1 MPAFFSRRR
10 FVPIAIALAGLLL
23 LGTASASAATRFA
36 APGGTGP
43 APACTEAQPCSLFEA
58 ASAAAA
64 SPPPAGTEVVLL
76 PGTYTD
82 TTADL
87 GPNHTISLAEGIS
100 LHGAAGQ
107 ARPVISNSLN
117 STSAFEVHAGD
128 TVSDLEI
135 QSGSRNGILVKEGT
149 VKEVVVRDTFSNGF
163 SNTFACG
170 LSANATIRDSVCLT
184 TGSNGRAIGATTA
197 GAFPH
202 TWILRN
208 VTAIST
214 GPNSFGL
221 FLKLVGNAGTADAKD
236 VIARGTEKDIEAVGS
251 EAGGSSTI
259 TLQNSDFASFEA
271 KGENGGT
278 ASVTAPGTNGNITAA
293 ALLAADG
300 FHELAG
306 SPTID
311 TGILDAQSGT
321 TDVDGEERTLGL
333 APDIG
338 ADELKL
344 DPTTTTIGCTPTQVL
359 ANEALTCTLTVK
371 DTAQQNPALPTGTV
385 GLHSDHR
392 GSSPAPCTLEASAG
406 KTDEAHCQ
414 VLYTPAEA
422 ATHEL
427 TATYSGDGAHNSS
440 SASTRV
446 TVGLRQSATTL
457 ACAPASPILG
467 AGPVTCT
474 ATVAD
479 PGTNPAA
486 PSGVVK
492 LSATAGGAFA
502 NPAGCTLA
510 GGSGGKAS
518 CQIAYTP
525 KTAGADKIT
534 AAYQGDPAH
543 RPSEGASSLSVTAK
557 SAGAPNTTI
566 KKKPK
571 AKTTS
576 PLALF
581 TFTADQPGASFQ
593 CKLDKGAF
601 KPCRS
606 PFKHR
611 VKPGRHSFAVRA
623 VSSAG
628 VADPTPAS
636 YRWRT
641 R

>member
-10 FVPIAIALAGLLL
+10 LVPIAIAFAGLLL

-36 APGGTGP
+36 KPGGTGP
-43 APACTEAQPCSLFEA
+43 APACTEAAPCSLFEA
-58 ASAAAA
+58 ASSAAA
-64 SPPPAGTEVVLL
+64 SPPPAATEVVML

-82 TTADL
+82 STEDL
-87 GPNHTISLAEGIS
+87 GPNHTISLPQGVS

-107 ARPVISNSLN
+107 ERPVISNSLTN
-117 STSAFEVHAGD
+117 EPALLVEPGD
-128 TVSDLEI
+128 TVSELEI
-135 QSGSRNGILVKEGT
+135 RSGSRVGIRLLGGELA
-149 VKEVVVRDTFSNGF
+149 KEVVVRDTADNA
-163 SNTFACG
+163 FACRLAG
-170 LSANATIRDSVCLT
+170 LQGTIRDSACLT
-184 TGSNGRAIGATTA
+184 TGAGGTAVGASISALPQAWT
-197 GAFPH
+197 
-202 TWILRN
+202 LRN

-221 FLKLVGNAGTADAKD
+221 FFSEFRSGATVDAKD
-236 VIARGTEKDIEAVGS
+236 VIAKGTQEDIQAAAFQ
-251 EAGGSSTI
+251 AGALLTI
-259 TLQNSDFASFEA
+259 NLQNSDFASLETA
-271 KGENGGT
+271 GEEGGA
-278 ASVTAPGTNGNITAA
+278 ASVTPPGTNGNITAPP
-293 ALLAADG
+293 LLAADG
-300 FHELAG
+300 FHELVG

-311 TGILDAQSGT
+311 KGILDAKSGA
-321 TDVDGEERTLGL
+321 TDIDGEERTLGP

-338 ADELKL
+338 ADEFKSH
-344 DPTTTTIGCTPTQVL
+344 PTSTAIGCAPTQAL
-359 ANEALTCTLTVK
+359 ANEVLTCTFNVK

-392 GSSPAPCTLEASAG
+392 GSSPAACTLEAVTG

-422 ATHEL
+422 AVHEL

-446 TVGLRQSATTL
+446 TVGLRQSATAL

-467 AGPVTCT
+467 AGVVTCT

-479 PGTNPAA
+479 PGTNPSAPGGPVKFSAA
-486 PSGVVK
+486 
-492 LSATAGGAFA
+492 AGGAFA
-502 NPAGCTLA
+502 NAGSCTLA
-510 GGSGGKAS
+510 GASGGKAS

-525 KTAGADKIT
+525 KAAGPDKIT

-543 RPSEGASSLSVTAK
+543 RSSEGASSLSVTAK
-557 SAGAPNTTI
+557 SAAAPNTTI

-571 AKTTS
+571 AKTAS
-576 PLALF
+576 PLATF
-581 TFTADQPGASFQ
+581 SFTADQPGSSFQ

-623 VSSAG
+623 VSAAG

-636 YRWRT
+636 YRWRVS
-641 R
+641 